1 MIKILYVGPL
11 YDGSTALNRAQ
22 SLSRL
27 GCQLVTFDTFKVEL
41 GVSRFSRSLAHRFHV
56 GPLVGALNQQLQN
69 LRADYDVLWVDKG
82 VWVLPETI
90 AILRDQSALRIAVH
104 YTPDAHFFQHAS
116 KRSHNALSAY
126 DLLVTTKW
134 FEESHYESVGNRYLV
149 VKQGFDNRLLNI
161 SSLGYA
167 DRKRQLLFIG
177 HCQKHYRRKIH
188 AIAKSGIPHEVAG
201 RGWMRQRKKGLNV
214 SGNGLWGDDYF
225 RALSGSYLT
234 LGLLS
239 KYIPETSTTRSF
251 EIPASGSLLVAERT
265 WEHMELYEDR
275 KEAFFFDSEEE
286 MIDLVNFCL
295 KNPKIAHQVAQ
306 RGKVR
311 AISEGYDS
319 ENQMAR
325 VLKELEVRL

>member
-1 MIKILYVGPL
+1 MIKILYIGPL

-22 SLSRL
+22 SLIRL
-27 GCQLVTFDTFKVEL
+27 GCQLVSVDTFKIEL
-41 GVSRFSRSLAHRFHV
+41 GASRISRSLAHRFHA
-56 GPLVGALNQQLQN
+56 GPLVEALNLKLQN
-69 LRADYDVLWVDKG
+69 LRANYDVLWVDKG
-82 VWVLPETI
+82 VWLLPETVD
-90 AILRDQSALRIAVH
+90 ILRERSALRLAVH
-104 YTPDAHFFQHAS
+104 YTPDAQFLQHGS
-116 KRSHNALSAY
+116 KRAHQTLRAY

-134 FEESHYESVGNRYLV
+134 FEESHYKSLEKRYLV
-149 VKQGFDNRLLNI
+149 VKQGFDNRILKMK
-161 SSLGYA
+161 SFGYA

-177 HCQKHYRRKIH
+177 HCQKHYRRQIN

-201 RGWMRQRKKGLNV
+201 RGWMRQLKHGINV
-214 SGNGLWGDDYF
+214 SGDGLWGDDYF
-225 RALSGSYLT
+225 RALSESYLT

-251 EIPASGSLLVAERT
+251 EIPATGSLFVAERT

-275 KEAFFFDSEEE
+275 KEAFFFDSEDE

-295 KNPKIAHQVAQ
+295 ENPKVSQHVAE

-319 ENQMAR
+319 ESQMAI
-325 VLKELEVRL
+325 VLKELGVGL